1 MIKWIEERRKRK
13 RNEFI
18 YKQNQN
24 LYDRY
29 NNEIQHLINKLNV
42 RWEYEGW
49 KKWSVFQPI
58 VGTVYARKVALEF
71 EKKNV
76 ICTIFDGEWVWA
88 FCVDKFKRNM
98 FHKMVRNYHIP
109 KEVKKDYF
117 KFTKDVE
124 DLLIE
129 MTSKVKEE
137 EY

>member
-1 MIKWIEERRKRK
+1 MFKWIEERRKRR

-24 LYDRY
+24 LASRYDRK
-29 NNEIQHLINKLNV
+29 IAHLIAKLNNK
-42 RWEYEGW
+42 WIDEGW

-58 VGTVYARKVALEF
+58 VGTVYARIIALEF

-76 ICTIFDGEWVWA
+76 IRTIFDDKRIWA
-88 FCVDKFKRNM
+88 FCLQGFERKM
-98 FHKMVRNYHIP
+98 FHKTIKNYHIP
-109 KEVKKDYF
+109 KEVKEDYF

-129 MTSKVKEE
+129 MTSKIKER